1 MYKLAKQLWPINRS
15 LTGGGVEKTLSI
27 IKKNLPIK
35 ILNFKSG
42 SRVFDWEIPKVWV
55 MKDGWLKNDKNK
67 KLIDF
72 KKNNLHVVGY
82 SQSVNKYISFKKLKK
97 KVHFLRNKPTAI
109 PYVTSYYKRDWG
121 FCLQYNK
128 FKKFKNG
135 VYKAFIDSKFKKGN
149 LKVGELLIKG
159 KLKKEILFSTYLC
172 HPSMANNE
180 ISGLVVATNLAK
192 WLKKQKLKY
201 TYRILF
207 LPETIG
213 SIAYLSKKKDL
224 LIKNTIGGYVL
235 TCIGDNRNFSLLES
249 KNKNSLSNI
258 VAKFILKSKKN
269 VKIFDWLQRGSDE
282 RQFCSQGIDL
292 PIASIMRT
300 KYCEYP
306 EYHTSLDT
314 IGKVVTKK
322 GLKGG
327 LDLAKKIVKEIEKQ
341 TFPKATNFC
350 EPFLTKRNMYPTT
363 SKQGSVNQKIKKLL
377 DFLSFCDGKNSILQ
391 IQNYTNLS
399 VVEVREIMKKLI
411 KHKLIDNRKS
421 PLQ

>member
-15 LTGGGVEKTLSI
+15 LTGNGVEKTLSI

-42 SRVFDWEIPKVWV
+42 SKVFDWEIPKVWV
-55 MKDGWLKNDKNK
+55 MKDGWLKNDQNQ

-82 SQSVNKYISFKKLKK
+82 SESVNQDISLKKLKK
-97 KVHFLRNKPTAI
+97 KIHFLRNKPNAI

-128 FKKFKNG
+128 FKKLKKG

-159 KLKKEILFSTYLC
+159 NLKKEILFSTYLC

-269 VKIFDWLQRGSDE
+269 VKIFGWLQRGSDE

-300 KYCEYP
+300 KYGEYP

-314 IGKVVTKK
+314 IGNVVTKK

-350 EPFLTKRNMYPTT
+350 EPFLTKRSMYPTI

-399 VVEVREIMKKLI
+399 DTEVKEIMRKLI

-421 PLQ
+421 PL

>member
-1 MYKLAKQLWPINRS
+1 MYKLAKKLWPINRS
-15 LTGGGVEKTLSI
+15 LTGKGVDETLSI

-42 SRVFDWEIPKVWV
+42 SKVFDWEIPKVWEI
-55 MKDGWLKNDKNK
+55 KNAWLKNDKK
-67 KLIDF
+67 ETILDF
-72 KKNNLHVVGY
+72 KENNLHVVGY
-82 SQSVNKYISFKKLKK
+82 SKYVNQNISFKNLKK
-97 KVHFLRNKPTAI
+97 KIHYLKKKPHAI
-109 PYVTSYYKRDWG
+109 PYVTSYYKEDWG
-121 FCLQYNK
+121 FCLEYNK
-128 FKKFKNG
+128 FKKLKKG
-135 VYKAFIDSKFKKGN
+135 TYKAFIDARFKKGD
-149 LKVGELLIKG
+149 LKIGELVIKG
-159 KLKKEILFSTYLC
+159 NSKKEILLSTYLC

-192 WLKKQKLKY
+192 WLMKQKLKY

-224 LIKNTIGGYVL
+224 LKKNTIGGYVL

-249 KNKNSLSNI
+249 KDKNSLSNI
-258 VAKFILKSKKN
+258 IAKFVLKSKKK
-269 VKIFDWLQRGSDE
+269 VKIYSWLQRGSDE

-300 KYCEYP
+300 KYGEYP

-314 IGKVVTKK
+314 IGKVVTKD

-327 LDLAKKIVKEIEKQ
+327 LDLAKRIIKEIEKQ
-341 TFPKATNFC
+341 SFPKATNFC
-350 EPFLTKRNMYPTT
+350 EPFLTKRRMYPTT
-363 SKQGSVNQKIKKLL
+363 SKFGAVNLKTKKLL

-391 IQNYTNLS
+391 IQNYTKLS
-399 VVEVREIMKKLI
+399 HYEIKEIMKNLI
-411 KHKLIDNRKS
+411 KHKLIENRKS
-421 PLQ
+421 PI